1 MIEHMGSQTSKRPGL
16 SPTSLGDHP
25 QLMPPKQLA
34 AIQKPENG
42 WPDVLQPP
50 ILEIRNPV

>member
-1 MIEHMGSQTSKRPGL
+1 MIEHMGSQPSKRPGL
-16 SPTSLGDHP
+16 SPTPLSDHP

-50 ILEIRNPV
+50 ILEIRDPV